1 MFGLVP
7 QKETQ
12 NNSYEVRKAFSN
24 AKLSAWKISRKQ
36 LSINTPEHN
45 MLYGILCLGIQNSGS
60 AILFFYIFLF
70 LFYYSFL
77 LQSIEI

>member
-24 AKLSAWKISRKQ
+24 AKLSAWKISRK
-36 LSINTPEHN
+36 
-45 MLYGILCLGIQNSGS
+45 
-60 AILFFYIFLF
+60 
-70 LFYYSFL
+70 
-77 LQSIEI
+77 